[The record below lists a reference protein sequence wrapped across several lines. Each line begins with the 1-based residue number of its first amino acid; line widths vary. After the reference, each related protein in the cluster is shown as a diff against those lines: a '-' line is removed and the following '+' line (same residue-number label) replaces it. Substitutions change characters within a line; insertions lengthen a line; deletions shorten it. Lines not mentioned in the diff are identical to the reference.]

1 MEKLKQW
8 FGKKSSALTDKA
20 KKFTGYEDTKKFS
33 TDTKEIAGTLLS
45 PKKAIASARNETFN
59 EAMKRLGVNEED
71 LKMNYRNF
79 AWLCWIS
86 LAFAVFLISLATYCV
101 TQGSSLQGL
110 AGLSIA
116 SFCLASAFKYSFRAF
131 QIRHQNLCSVKTW
144 YERKPDW
151 LPNPFL

>member
-1 MEKLKQW
+1 MDKIKQW
-8 FGKKSSALTDKA
+8 FSNRSTAVVDKA
-20 KKFTGYEDTKKFS
+20 KKFAGYEDIRKLS
-33 TDTKEIAGTLLS
+33 TETKEFAGVVLS
-45 PKKAIASARNETFN
+45 PKKAIASARMETFKG
-59 EAMKRLGVNEED
+59 AMKRLRVTESD
-71 LKMNYRNF
+71 LKKNYKNF

-86 LAFAVFLISLATYCV
+86 LGFAVFLVSLATYCFLHANL
-101 TQGSSLQGL
+101 LQGL

-151 LPNPFL
+151 LPNPFC

>member
-1 MEKLKQW
+1 MEKIKQW
-8 FGKKSSALTDKA
+8 FSIRSTAVVDKA
-20 KKFTGYEDTKKFS
+20 KKFAGYEDIRKLS
-33 TDTKEIAGTLLS
+33 TETKEFAGVVLS
-45 PKKAIASARNETFN
+45 PKKAIASARKETFR
-59 EAMKRLGVNEED
+59 EAMKRLGVTED
-71 LKMNYRNF
+71 DIKRNYKNF

-86 LAFAVFLISLATYCV
+86 LAFTVFLLSLAVYCLLQ
-101 TQGSSLQGL
+101 TNFLQGL

-151 LPNPFL
+151 LPNPFC

>member
-8 FGKKSSALTDKA
+8 FGKRSSSLTGTA
-20 KKFTGYEDTKKFS
+20 KKLTGYEDTKKFS
-33 TDTKEIAGTLLS
+33 TETKEIASTLLS
-45 PKKAIASARNETFN
+45 PKKTIANARKESFK
-59 EAMKRLGVNEED
+59 EAMIRLGVNEED

-86 LAFAVFLISLATYCV
+86 LGFAVFLISLSTYCV
-101 TQGSSLQGL
+101 AQGSLLQGL

-131 QIRHQNLCSVKTW
+131 QIRHQNLCGVKTW
-144 YERKPDW
+144 YESKPEW
-151 LPNPFL
+151 LPNPFC